1 MQKGVTVNKAW
12 NNNNYIINIPSTWP
26 PELPLATEDVAEL
39 QLGTVGDNVPGELLK
54 GRWLIIAPGYTIG
67 YWRPGIVG

>member
-1 MQKGVTVNKAW
+1 M
-12 NNNNYIINIPSTWP
+12 PSTWP
-26 PELPLATEDVAEL
+26 PELPLAPEDVAEL

-54 GRWLIIAPGYTIG
+54 GRWLIIAPGYAIG